1 MLIFLFRGAKVG
13 NSREVRKSE
22 SQKGRDWRL
31 EISSAVRDWR
41 LEISP
46 IVRKIDLH
54 GICRYAKQLNRNG
67 NRYICTMET
76 QELISEPLNKQQLL
90 MLRLFK
96 RPMPED
102 SFEQIR
108 KLAVKLLASQLDEKI
123 DDWEKENGITEEY
136 YEQQLKQH
144 FRSSPGKHQ

>member
-1 MLIFLFRGAKVG
+1 
-13 NSREVRKSE
+13 
-22 SQKGRDWRL
+22 
-31 EISSAVRDWR
+31 
-41 LEISP
+41 
-46 IVRKIDLH
+46 
-54 GICRYAKQLNRNG
+54 
-67 NRYICTMET
+67 MET

-108 KLAVKLLASQLDEKI
+108 RLAVKLLASQLDEKI